1 MKKELCVLIPTYNVE
16 LYIEECITSILNQTY
31 SEFDLII
38 LDDASEDKT
47 IEIIQKL
54 ANKDSRIKLYL
65 NEKNEGII
73 ESRNKL
79 FELSDHEYIA
89 IMDSDDIAYPTRLE
103 KQLNF
108 LKKNKRYGIVS
119 SNFRIIPLNTVA
131 NHASFN
137 DCIKE
142 TMIFINIIN
151 NPSTM
156 FVSRYMKD
164 NNILYDPDY
173 RGSSDYKFWIDLLKF
188 TDAYILDEVL
198 VDYRR
203 HGIQESTKN
212 RTRQKEAHAM
222 VTYNLLKEFNI
233 GITLKDT
240 RNMIFPNFLMLN
252 EKKRILEL
260 YMKILKQ
267 NKKINLYDTR
277 QLSKVVKIKCINLL
291 LNEGKKELFT
301 VWKIFEIKDLFF
313 NYPLIKSFFKGLFQ
327 NNKIIQKHPL
337 FQAKILFKKIEE
349 LKEKKFSIYA
359 TGEITEALF
368 HIIENSDLEI
378 KVEKIFDMKALNSS
392 FNYKEYIV
400 SSPNDISKIKTKVIL
415 IASKEFKDEILS
427 GIKNILGE
435 KFEQYKFITV

>member
-1 MKKELCVLIPTYNVE
+1 MKRELCVLIPTYNVE

-31 SEFDLII
+31 NKFDLII
-38 LDDASEDKT
+38 LDDGSEDKT
-47 IEIIQKL
+47 VEIIQKL
-54 ANKDSRIKLYL
+54 ANNDSRIKLYL

-108 LKKNKRYGIVS
+108 LKKNKQYGIVS
-119 SNFRIIPLNTVA
+119 SNFRIIPLNIVA
-131 NHASFN
+131 NPSFLN
-137 DCIKE
+137 NCIKE
-142 TMIFINIIN
+142 NMVFLNIIN

-156 FVSRYMKD
+156 FVSKYMKD
-164 NNILYDPDY
+164 NNILYDPYY

-212 RTRQKEAHAM
+212 RARQIEAHTM
-222 VTYNLLKEFNI
+222 VTYNLLKEFDI
-233 GITLKDT
+233 EITIKDT
-240 RNMIFPNFLMLN
+240 KNMIFPNFLMLN

-260 YMKILKQ
+260 YRKILKQ
-267 NKKINLYDTR
+267 NEKMNLYDTR
-277 QLSKVVKIKCINLL
+277 QLSKVIKRKCINLL
-291 LNEGKKELFT
+291 LNEGKKELFK
-301 VWKIFEIKDLFF
+301 VWKIFEIKDIFF
-313 NYPLIKSFFKGLFQ
+313 NYTLIKSFFKGLLQ
-327 NNKIIQKHPL
+327 NNKMTQNHPL
-337 FQAKILFKKIEE
+337 FQAKILFKKIET
-349 LKEKKFSIYA
+349 LKEKKFSVYA

-368 HIIENSDLEI
+368 HIMENSDLEI
-378 KVEKIFDMKALNSS
+378 KIEKIFDMKALNSS
-392 FNYKEYIV
+392 FKYKEYIV
-400 SSPNDISKIKTKVIL
+400 SSPNDISQINTKVIL

-435 KFEQYKFITV
+435 NFEKYKFITV